1 MSGLRTWTPTTPAP
15 RPWGADSVSGP
26 ADKEDGAPGYS
37 VRNLEGRLW
46 SFGNYDPFAEE

>member
-1 MSGLRTWTPTTPAP
+1 MDAHHARAKAA
-15 RPWGADSVSGP
+15 GADSVSGP